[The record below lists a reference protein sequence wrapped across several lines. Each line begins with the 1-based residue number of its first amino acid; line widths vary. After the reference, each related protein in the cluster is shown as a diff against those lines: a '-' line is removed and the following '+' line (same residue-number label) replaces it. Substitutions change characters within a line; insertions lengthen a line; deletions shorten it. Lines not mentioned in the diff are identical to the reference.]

1 MNKFFLNTIIF
12 LFIVSL
18 TSCSDSDKVYPFN
31 SSSYGATDREVGCKS
46 KYSKGK
52 KKEIFKTEYKDH
64 WMNWTGK
71 VILSDKGSAELD
83 MNGGLQDLSVKF
95 EDSNVGFDLRT
106 GETITVTFLM
116 KSVGG
121 CFLPFS
127 GKQAEIL

>member
-1 MNKFFLNTIIF
+1 MNKFFLNAIIF
-12 LFIVSL
+12 LFIASL
-18 TSCSDSDKVYPFN
+18 TSCSDKEYPVNN
-31 SSSYGATDREVGCKS
+31 SSYSSTDQQVGCKS

-64 WMNWTGK
+64 WMTWTGE
-71 VILSDKGSAELD
+71 VVLPDSGSTSLD
-83 MNGGLQDLSVKF
+83 IDGGLQDLSVKF
-95 EDSNVGFDLRT
+95 KDSNAGFNLRE
-106 GETITVTFLM
+106 GQTIRVKFLM